1 MSATRPAALLEAARD
16 RPCGLWAHGESW
28 VAHAVPVA
36 SAKVRVDEGDRRFT
50 VAGDAAAEL
59 FGRLDGEGVARVYGG
74 FSFSAEGGRTV
85 SSLPAAVLHLP
96 EVELKH
102 RRGVWT
108 LIARGRSRA
117 EADEAWDRWADAI
130 VHRVERRH
138 APVMGL
144 VPSQPVGTLTEA
156 DGSSPEAANGAWTRE
171 VETVLG
177 RVAAG
182 EVDKVVLARALD
194 FRPRR
199 RLDPV
204 ELALALW
211 SGNSHGH
218 VFFFQPGNGTAL
230 VGASPE
236 ILAEVRGSTIR
247 ATAVAGSA
255 PSPVSAAERRRF
267 AVRLLESAKER
278 AEHDFVAR
286 HIEGALTDLGCRVRR
301 GAGPA
306 VLDLGAIQH
315 LETIVT
321 AEVPPSVTALDL
333 LAVLHPTPAV
343 CGHPRDDARAILK
356 EAETFDRE
364 WYAGPVGWLASD
376 GDARFVPA
384 LRSAMWRGD
393 SWRLY
398 AGAGIVA
405 GSDPER
411 EWEETELKFRP
422 MLRAMAQAQCA
433 GGHSGAAGE
442 GTT

>member
-1 MSATRPAALLEAARD
+1 MSATGPAALLEAARGQP
-16 RPCGLWAHGESW
+16 RGFWAHGESW
-28 VAHAVPVA
+28 VAHAVPIA
-36 SAKVRVDEGDRRFT
+36 SAKVWADEDDRRFA

-59 FGRLDGEGVARVYGG
+59 FGRLDGKGVARVYGG
-74 FSFSAEGGRTV
+74 FAFSAKGDPKV
-85 SSLPAAVLHLP
+85 SSFPAAILHLP
-96 EVELKH
+96 EVELRH

-117 EADEAWDRWADAI
+117 EADEAWDRWADKI
-130 VHRVERRH
+130 VHRVARRH
-138 APVMGL
+138 APGMGL
-144 VPSQPVGTLTEA
+144 VPSHPAGTLAEA
-156 DGSSPEAANGAWTRE
+156 DGGSPEAAYGAWTRE
-171 VETVLG
+171 VEAVLG
-177 RVAAG
+177 RITAG

-194 FRPRR
+194 FRPGR

-204 ELALALW
+204 GLALALW
-211 SGNSHGH
+211 SGNSRSH
-218 VFFFQPGNGTAL
+218 VFFFQPGRGTAL

-236 ILAEVRGSTIR
+236 ILAEVRGCTVR

-255 PSPVSAAERRRF
+255 PSAVSAAERGRF
-267 AVRLLESAKER
+267 AVRLLESAKDR

-286 HIEGALTDLGCRVRR
+286 HIEGALADLGCRVRR
-301 GAGPA
+301 DVSPA

-315 LETIVT
+315 LETEVT
-321 AEVPPSVTALDL
+321 AEVPPGVTALEL

-343 CGHPRDDARAILK
+343 CGYPRDAARAILE
-356 EAETFDRE
+356 EAEPFDRE
-364 WYAGPVGWLASD
+364 WYAGPVGWLTSD

-384 LRSAMWRGD
+384 LRSAMWKGD

-422 MLRAMAQAQCA
+422 MLCAMAQAQCA

-442 GTT
+442 

>member
-1 MSATRPAALLEAARD
+1 MSATGPAALLEAARD
-16 RPCGLWAHGESW
+16 RPRGFWAHGESW
-28 VAHAVPVA
+28 VAHAAPVA
-36 SAKVRVDEGDRRFT
+36 GAKVWADEDDRRFA

-59 FGRLDGEGVARVYGG
+59 FGRLDGGDVARVYGG
-74 FSFSAEGGRTV
+74 FAFSAKGGRTV
-85 SSLPAAVLHLP
+85 SSFPAAVLHLP
-96 EVELKH
+96 QVELRH
-102 RRGVWT
+102 RRGVCT
-108 LIARGRSRA
+108 LVARGRSRA
-117 EADEAWDRWADAI
+117 EADEAWDRWAGAA
-130 VHRVERRH
+130 VYRVERRH
-138 APVMGL
+138 ALGTGL
-144 VPSQPVGTLTEA
+144 APSQPVGTLAEA
-156 DGSSPEAANGAWTRE
+156 DGSSPEAAAGAWTRE
-171 VETVLG
+171 VEAVLG
-177 RVAAG
+177 RIAAG

-194 FRPRR
+194 FRPGR

-211 SGNSHGH
+211 RGNSRSH
-218 VFFFQPGNGTAL
+218 VFFLQPGKGTAL

-236 ILAEVRGSTIR
+236 ILAEVRGCTVR

-255 PSPVSAAERRRF
+255 PSPVSAAARRRF
-267 AVRLLESAKER
+267 AARLLESAKDR

-286 HIEGALTDLGCRVRR
+286 HIEGALTELGCRVRR
-301 GAGPA
+301 DGNPA

-315 LETIVT
+315 LETEVT
-321 AEVPPSVTALDL
+321 AEAPPGVTALEL
-333 LAVLHPTPAV
+333 LARLHPTPAV
-343 CGHPRDDARAILK
+343 CGYPPDDARAILR

-384 LRSAMWRGD
+384 LRSAMWKGD

-422 MLRAMAQAQCA
+422 MLHAMARAQWA
-433 GGHSGAAGE
+433 GGRSGAAGE
-442 GTT
+442 

>member
-1 MSATRPAALLEAARD
+1 MSATGPAALLQAARD
-16 RPCGLWAHGESW
+16 SPRGFWAHGESW

-36 SAKVRVDEGDRRFT
+36 GAKVWADEGDRRFA
-50 VAGDAAAEL
+50 VFGDAAAEL

-74 FSFSAEGGRTV
+74 FSFSAEGGRTM
-85 SSLPAAVLHLP
+85 SSLPAASLHLP
-96 EVELKH
+96 EVELRH

-117 EADEAWDRWADAI
+117 GAEEAWDRWADAI
-130 VHRVERRH
+130 VHRVGRPH
-138 APVMGL
+138 ATGTGL
-144 VPSQPVGTLTEA
+144 VPSQPVGTLTEV
-156 DGSSPEAANGAWTRE
+156 DGGSPEAASGAWTRE
-171 VETVLG
+171 VEAVLG
-177 RVAAG
+177 RIAAG

-194 FRPRR
+194 FRPGC

-211 SGNSHGH
+211 SGNRRSH
-218 VFFFQPGNGTAL
+218 VFFFQPGKGTAL

-236 ILAEVRGSTIR
+236 ILAEVRGCTIR

-267 AVRLLESAKER
+267 AVRLLESAKDR

-301 GAGPA
+301 DVSPA
-306 VLDLGAIQH
+306 ILDLGAIQH
-315 LETIVT
+315 LETEIT
-321 AEVPPSVTALDL
+321 AEVPPSVTALEL
-333 LAVLHPTPAV
+333 LAALHPTPAV
-343 CGHPRDDARAILK
+343 CGYPRDAARAILK

-384 LRSAMWRGD
+384 LRSAVWKGE
-393 SWRLY
+393 SWRLH

-442 GTT
+442 

>member
-1 MSATRPAALLEAARD
+1 M
-16 RPCGLWAHGESW
+16 W
-28 VAHAVPVA
+28 
-36 SAKVRVDEGDRRFT
+36 VDEADRRFT
-50 VAGDAAAEL
+50 VVGDAAADL
-59 FGRLDGEGVARVYGG
+59 FGRLEGEGVARVYGG
-74 FSFSAEGGRTV
+74 FSFSAGDDRAA
-85 SSLPAAVLHLP
+85 SSLSAGVLHLP
-96 EVELKH
+96 EVELNH

-108 LIARGRSRA
+108 LIARGRSPA

-130 VHRVERRH
+130 VHRVERCH
-138 APVMGL
+138 APAKGL
-144 VPSQPVGTLTEA
+144 VPSRLMGTLVEA
-156 DGSSPEAANGAWTRE
+156 DGGSPEAANGAWTRA
-171 VETVLG
+171 VEAVLE
-177 RVAAG
+177 RIAAG

-194 FRPRR
+194 FRPGR

-204 ELALALW
+204 ELALALR
-211 SGNSHGH
+211 SGNGRGH
-218 VFFFQPGNGTAL
+218 VFFFQPGDATAM

-236 ILAEVRGSTIR
+236 ILAELRGRTVR

-255 PSPVSAAERRRF
+255 PSAVSAAERRRF
-267 AVRLLESAKER
+267 AARLLESAKDR

-286 HIEGALTDLGCRVRR
+286 HIERALTDLGCRVRR
-301 GAGPA
+301 DPSPA

-315 LETIVT
+315 LETEVT
-321 AEVPPSVTALDL
+321 AEAPPSVTALDV

-343 CGHPRDDARAILK
+343 CGYPRDAARAILK

-422 MLRAMAQAQCA
+422 MLRAMAQAQRA
-433 GGHSGAAGE
+433 GGHSEAAGE
-442 GTT
+442 DTG

>member
-1 MSATRPAALLEAARD
+1 MRR
-16 RPCGLWAHGESW
+16 
-28 VAHAVPVA
+28 
-36 SAKVRVDEGDRRFT
+36 VR
-50 VAGDAAAEL
+50 
-59 FGRLDGEGVARVYGG
+59 
-74 FSFSAEGGRTV
+74 
-85 SSLPAAVLHLP
+85 
-96 EVELKH
+96 
-102 RRGVWT
+102 
-108 LIARGRSRA
+108 
-117 EADEAWDRWADAI
+117 
-130 VHRVERRH
+130 
-138 APVMGL
+138 GL

-267 AVRLLESAKER
+267 AARLLESAKER

-315 LETIVT
+315 LETEFT

-422 MLRAMAQAQCA
+422 DAACDGAGAVRGWALGRCRGGYNVKGGELNFAWARAIVEVLVEYGIDEVEVAPGSRSAPLVLAALAESRLRVRVHLDERSAGFFAVGYARAHLGPAAVVTTSGTDSRQSVARGGRGRPLRCA
-433 GGHSGAAGE
+433 DDRCE
-442 GTT
+442 RR

>member
-1 MSATRPAALLEAARD
+1 MSATGPAALLEAARD
-16 RPCGLWAHGESW
+16 SPRGFWARGESW
-28 VAHAVPVA
+28 VAHAAPIA
-36 SAKVRVDEGDRRFT
+36 SAEVWADEGDRRFT
-50 VAGDAAAEL
+50 VVRDAAAEL

-74 FSFSAEGGRTV
+74 FSFSAEGDRTV
-85 SSLPAAVLHLP
+85 STFPAAILHLP

-108 LIARGRSRA
+108 LMARGRSRA
-117 EADEAWDRWADAI
+117 EADEAWDRWADAV

-138 APVMGL
+138 APGMGP
-144 VPSQPVGTLTEA
+144 VSSQPLGKLTEA
-156 DGSSPEAANGAWTRE
+156 DGGSPEAAYGAWTRE
-171 VETVLG
+171 VEAVLG
-177 RVAAG
+177 RIAAG

-194 FRPRR
+194 FRPGRR
-199 RLDPV
+199 MDPV

-211 SGNSHGH
+211 SGNSRSH
-218 VFFFQPGNGTAL
+218 VFFFQPGKETAL

-236 ILAEVRGSTIR
+236 ILAEVRGRTIR

-267 AVRLLESAKER
+267 AVRLLESAKDR
-278 AEHDFVAR
+278 DEHDFVAR
-286 HIEGALTDLGCRVRR
+286 HIEGTLTDLGCRVRR
-301 GAGPA
+301 DVSPA

-315 LETIVT
+315 LETGVT
-321 AEVPPSVTALDL
+321 AEVPPSVTALEL
-333 LAVLHPTPAV
+333 LAALHPTPAV
-343 CGHPRDDARAILK
+343 CGYPRDAARAILK
-356 EAETFDRE
+356 EAESFDRE

-384 LRSAMWRGD
+384 LRSAIWKGD

-398 AGAGIVA
+398 AGAGIVE

-433 GGHSGAAGE
+433 GGHSAAAGK
-442 GTT
+442 